1 MPEDNESRHNYA
13 VHWIETEGVRL
24 PKPLAGHP
32 ALELCNTWAGWAEDP
47 PPGSGDVRREWLAEY
62 DVLAV
67 WAFEHD
73 LITREQMLRLRADA
87 LADPQSA
94 SRVLGDARALRS
106 AVHDAVL
113 DPDDAVALSGVT
125 GFTRRAGRVAVLAP
139 GDGHARWE
147 LSPEADL
154 DLPVLAAAWSA
165 AELLTS
171 PQVAF
176 VAACPGVDCGW
187 MFLDRRRR
195 RRWCDMAACGNRAKV
210 AAHARRQSGRA
221 TGRVG
226 EGQRPSR
233 ST

>member
-1 MPEDNESRHNYA
+1 MPEDNESRHNCA

-47 PPGSGDVRREWLAEY
+47 PPGSGEVRREWLAGY

-67 WAFEHD
+67 WAYQHGLVD
-73 LITREQMLRLRADA
+73 REQLLVLRARA
-87 LADPQSA
+87 AADPESA
-94 SRVLGDARALRS
+94 ARSLDDARALRS
-106 AVHDAVL
+106 AVHDAAL
-113 DPDDAVALSGVT
+113 DPDDAGALAQVT
-125 GFTRRAGRVAVLAP
+125 GYTRRAGEAAGLTP

-147 LSPEADL
+147 VGDEAGL

-165 AELLTS
+165 AGLLAS

-176 VAACPGVDCGW
+176 VAACPGDDCGW
-187 MFLDRRRR
+187 LFLDPRRR

-210 AAHARRQSGRA
+210 AAHARRQAGARA
-221 TGRVG
+221 AA
-226 EGQRPSR
+226 QRPSR

>member
-1 MPEDNESRHNYA
+1 

-47 PPGSGDVRREWLAEY
+47 PPGSGDARREWLADY

-67 WAFEHD
+67 WAFAHE
-73 LITREQMLRLRADA
+73 LVTREQMIRLRADA
-87 LADPQSA
+87 SADPQGA
-94 SRVLGDARALRS
+94 LRVLDDARTLRS

-113 DPDDAVALSGVT
+113 DPADAAALDGVAGYA
-125 GFTRRAGRVAVLAP
+125 RRAGGAAGLAP
-139 GDGHARWE
+139 GDGHARWA
-147 LSPEADL
+147 LDAAPGL
-154 DLPVLAAAWSA
+154 DLPVLAAAWTA

-187 MFLDRRRR
+187 LFLDRRRR

-210 AAHARRQSGRA
+210 AAHARRQTGRA
-221 TGRVG
+221 TGRVS